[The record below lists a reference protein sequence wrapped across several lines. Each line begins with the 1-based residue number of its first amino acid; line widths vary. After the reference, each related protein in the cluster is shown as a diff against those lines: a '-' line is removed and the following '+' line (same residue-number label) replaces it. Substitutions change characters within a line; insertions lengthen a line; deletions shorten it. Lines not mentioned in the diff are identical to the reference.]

1 MDRLELTGRKKTWA
15 EFSTLD
21 LSVLVNAMQLLSL
34 QKRPNLKWKTWTKP
48 LLGYLSLAFALPA

>member
-1 MDRLELTGRKKTWA
+1 MDRLELTGRKKTWV

-21 LSVLVNAMQLLSL
+21 VSVLVNAMQLLSL
-34 QKRPNLKWKTWTKP
+34 QKWPNLKLNTWTKP